1 MTPEQ
6 ITLVQTSFARVLPI
20 ADTAATLF
28 YHRLF
33 ELAPDVRALFPED
46 MREQRRNLMQ
56 MLNVTVNGLSNLDR
70 LVPMVEALGRRHVN
84 YGVQQPH
91 YQVVGAALLWTL
103 AQGLGEH
110 FTPDVADA
118 WTIAYTLLAGTMQAG
133 AHQAA
138 DAVPLAYSGVQGSE
152 VGV

>member
-91 YQVVGAALLWTL
+91 YLYFAT
-103 AQGLGEH
+103 
-110 FTPDVADA
+110 
-118 WTIAYTLLAGTMQAG
+118 
-133 AHQAA
+133 
-138 DAVPLAYSGVQGSE
+138 S
-152 VGV
+152 

>member
-20 ADTAATLF
+20 ADTAAALF

-91 YQVVGAALLWTL
+91 YLYFAT
-103 AQGLGEH
+103 
-110 FTPDVADA
+110 
-118 WTIAYTLLAGTMQAG
+118 
-133 AHQAA
+133 
-138 DAVPLAYSGVQGSE
+138 S
-152 VGV
+152 

>member
-1 MTPEQ
+1 MTPDQ

-33 ELAPDVRALFPED
+33 ELAPEVRPLFSED

-56 MLNVTVNGLSNLDR
+56 MLNVTVNGLNNLDR
-70 LVPMVEALGRRHVN
+70 LVPMVEALGQRHVN
-84 YGVQQPH
+84 YGVQEAH

-118 WTIAYTLLAGTMQAG
+118 WTSAYTLLAGTMQAG

-138 DAVPLAYSGVQGSE
+138 DVALAN
-152 VGV
+152 